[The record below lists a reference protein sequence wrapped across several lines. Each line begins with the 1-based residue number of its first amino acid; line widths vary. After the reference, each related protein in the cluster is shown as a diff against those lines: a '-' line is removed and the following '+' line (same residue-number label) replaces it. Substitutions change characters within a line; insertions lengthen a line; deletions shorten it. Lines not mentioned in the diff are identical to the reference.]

1 MNIIHLGD
9 FANTI
14 SVYLIDDKKLA
25 LVDPGVY
32 AITDEVLDAIKAKG
46 FKPEEIDYILLTHLH
61 MDHAGN
67 AWALL
72 KHMPNA
78 KVVIHHKAVKYL
90 VDPKPLVASS
100 REVLGS
106 IIERWGGMEP
116 IDEDKIIGVKE
127 GMFEFVKFIETPGHA
142 PFHMSILVDDQL
154 FTGDVIGI
162 RYANTLRP
170 ASPLPSFRYDLA
182 LSSIQKIKEL
192 NLKRLYMPHFGI
204 SNDVNAVINDNI
216 KVYEGWAK
224 IIEEAVNN
232 DLDEGQILDAINKQF
247 RYDILLADEF
257 TKGLLLSD
265 LRGFIKYYKRKKD
278 R

>member
-1 MNIIHLGD
+1 MSIIHLGD

-46 FKPEEIDYILLTHLH
+46 FNPKDIDYILLTHLH
-61 MDHAGN
+61 IDHAGN

-78 KVVIHHKAVKYL
+78 KVVIHHKAIKYL
-90 VDPKPLVASS
+90 VDPEPLVASS
-100 REVLGS
+100 RQVLGK
-106 IIERWGGMEP
+106 IIDRWGGLEP
-116 IDEDKIIGVKE
+116 IPEE
-127 GMFEFVKFIETPGHA
+127 KFIGIDDNHTLDDLKFIATPGHA
-142 PFHMSILVDDQL
+142 PFHMSILVDDEL
-154 FTGDVIGI
+154 FTGDAVGI
-162 RYANTLRP
+162 RYKDRLRP

-182 LSSIQKIKEL
+182 LKSLEKIKEL
-192 NLKRLYMPHFGI
+192 NVKRLYMPHFGI
-204 SNDVNAVINDNI
+204 SNDANNTIEENI
-216 KVYEGWAK
+216 MLYKRWAE

-232 DLDEGQILDAINKQF
+232 NLDEGEILDIINKEF
-247 RYDILLADEF
+247 KYDPLLADEY
-257 TKGLLLSD
+257 TRTLLLSD
-265 LRGFIKYYKRKKD
+265 LRGFINYYKKK